1 MVAHIDD
8 MRSAQWRWPQ
18 LSNGELIMR
27 PIRSILDASFCYVPS
42 VATSVAST
50 WRRAGWRPTT
60 DEERKARRQPT
71 AELVVD
77 WIGSADAPTKIARQ
91 RRKTQSADEDVQD
104 ARTASAYRDAM
115 TSPL

>member
-60 DEERKARRQPT
+60 DEERKARRKPS

-77 WIGSADAPTKIARQ
+77 WIGAADAPAKVARQ
-91 RRKTQSADEDVQD
+91 RRKTQSAAEMCK
-104 ARTASAYRDAM
+104 TPEP
-115 TSPL
+115 PLRIVMR